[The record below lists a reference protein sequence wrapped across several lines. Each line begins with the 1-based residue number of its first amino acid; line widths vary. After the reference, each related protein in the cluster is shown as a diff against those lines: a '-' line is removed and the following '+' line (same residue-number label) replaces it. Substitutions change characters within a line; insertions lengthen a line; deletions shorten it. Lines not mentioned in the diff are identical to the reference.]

1 MKFLA
6 TLLLVS
12 ISLLGQVKSAPSGK
26 SAFDKATLENY
37 LRYSELWI
45 PQVTVKIDDPKPST
59 AINGFSDVW
68 VHLAYNGQT
77 KDELYYVSADG
88 KSIVRGS
95 AFHIEKSPFQSS
107 VDLLKEDQDPS
118 FGAGANALVNLVL
131 FGDFQCPVCQK
142 ENTELRKNLPA
153 AFGDKVRVYFNDFP
167 LTSIHPWAMKA
178 SIYGRCAYRQSQD
191 TFWAYHDW
199 IYENQQSVTLE
210 NLDAKVQEFAK
221 AKNVDGAKLT
231 ACSTDST
238 AVAEVNR
245 NIEMGHA
252 LSVSATPTLFINGR
266 KIEGAMEWAVLTQL
280 LQIEADHAAEAAK
293 SAAATTAAAKSAK
306 ADDSCCVVEVPKI
319 GGKK

>member
-12 ISLLGQVKSAPSGK
+12 LSLLGQTKPTPGK
-26 SAFDKATLENY
+26 SAFDKATLESY

-68 VHLAYNGQT
+68 VHLAYSGQT
-77 KDELYYVSADG
+77 KDELYYVSPDG
-88 KSIVRGS
+88 KNIVRGS
-95 AFHIEKSPFQSS
+95 AFHIEKSPFQPFMEI
-107 VDLLKEDQDPS
+107 LNEDKQPS
-118 FGAGANALVNLVL
+118 FGAGANALVNLVV

-178 SIYGRCAYRQSQD
+178 SIYGRCAYRQSQE
-191 TFWAYHDW
+191 TFWSYHDW
-199 IYENQQSVTLE
+199 IYQNQQSITVE

-221 AKNVDGAKLT
+221 ESKVDGAKLT
-231 ACSTDST
+231 ACSTDNT
-238 AVAEVNR
+238 AIDEVNR
-245 NIEMGHA
+245 NIIMGHS

-266 KIEGAMEWAVLTQL
+266 KIEGAMDWPVLTQL
-280 LQIEADHAAEAAK
+280 LQIEADHATEAAK
-293 SAAATTAAAKSAK
+293 AASAAAPAVKAVAK
-306 ADDSCCVVEVPKI
+306 ADDSCCVVEVPKL